1 MNVLVIGCGM
11 LGRKIAQTLDRMGWD
26 VSAMDARESE
36 LELLSESFG
45 GVTFRGYPMDL
56 RDLRQAGIESCDA
69 VAVTTADDNL
79 NIAVAQIARDY
90 FGISNVVARVSDPA
104 RESIFENL
112 GLRTVCPTNLAGDT
126 IVNVLTGE
134 RASARLEFGLH
145 TVSFLVR
152 PAEKH
157 QLGKTLWE
165 LHGYAGEEIFGVI
178 RENGTF
184 LLRSTEEIRLHA
196 GDSIVYAKKV
206 D

>member
-79 NIAVAQIARDY
+79 NIAVAQI
-90 FGISNVVARVSDPA
+90 
-104 RESIFENL
+104 
-112 GLRTVCPTNLAGDT
+112 PTP
-126 IVNVLTGE
+126 
-134 RASARLEFGLH
+134 RASRFLKISGCAQSARPIW
-145 TVSFLVR
+145 R
-152 PAEKH
+152 A
-157 QLGKTLWE
+157 
-165 LHGYAGEEIFGVI
+165 I
-178 RENGTF
+178 RS
-184 LLRSTEEIRLHA
+184 STC
-196 GDSIVYAKKV
+196 
-206 D
+206 

>member
-11 LGRKIAQTLDRMGWD
+11 LGRKIARTLDRMDWD

-79 NIAVAQIARDY
+79 NIAVAQIVRDY
-90 FGISNVVARVSDPA
+90 FGIFNVVARVSDPA
-104 RESIFENL
+104 RESIFESL

-165 LHGYAGEEIFGVI
+165 LHGYAGEEIFGLI

-184 LLRSTEEIRLHA
+184 LLRSTEEIRPQA